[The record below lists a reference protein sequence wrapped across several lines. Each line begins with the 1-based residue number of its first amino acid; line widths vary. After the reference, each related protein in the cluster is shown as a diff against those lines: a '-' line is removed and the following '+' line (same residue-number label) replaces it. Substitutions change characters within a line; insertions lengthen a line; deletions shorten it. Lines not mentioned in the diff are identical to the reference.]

1 MARAAESDTRTQ
13 PLSKSEV
20 LAACRGFQTGRRL
33 QNRGYV
39 QGKHLSCG
47 ATGEV
52 FLGRVPASCPE
63 YGALSIDSSQVA
75 LKHMRAINAAIQ
87 RQIQQEISVVFHC
100 RAKYAEEVG
109 DPVSPGHP
117 CLVAYLDWFA
127 GPTGLDREVYLVMEL
142 CSFSLADMI
151 FAAGNLRADFDK
163 NLAAQRRAYSNG
175 AAADGC
181 VKILSEPGRF
191 RFPESEVLQVLRNL
205 LSALTFLHRHGVAH
219 RDVKSENILWA
230 QGCYK
235 LADFGTA
242 VLLDDAAKRRDETG
256 TLWIMAPE
264 LLGRRPYGL
273 NCDIWSL
280 GVVLFEVATLGK
292 PFNSKELLAYR
303 NSPEALAPKSFWSFL
318 LGGHLDIFTF
328 TGLQG
333 ATNCGPQ
340 IVAPLGQRHVLLD
353 NYWENASDL
362 SPLEAMLPML
372 AHSCYAARLGSTVQQ
387 PLANSGEGRGG
398 QGQAGHNG
406 GKTEWNWPKWI
417 GVKAK
422 DILQER
428 QLAFLKK
435 RSSFRWI
442 YSEELKILVFEELL
456 CEDPDRR
463 PAAFALAESTVL
475 QNLVDRAAVE
485 AEAEVPPD
493 AVNGTDSPEGLLRC
507 MRAENMLRA
516 LALRKGRP
524 ASDPDETS
532 DATG

>member
-318 LGGHLDIFTF
+318 LGG
-328 TGLQG
+328 QG
-333 ATNCGPQ
+333 VSTSTSSPSRACKVPSLPAHKSSRDVTRTTSNHSRAPQ
-340 IVAPLGQRHVLLD
+340 RKDKRSVTLPPLSRHQEV
-353 NYWENASDL
+353 
-362 SPLEAMLPML
+362 
-372 AHSCYAARLGSTVQQ
+372 C
-387 PLANSGEGRGG
+387 
-398 QGQAGHNG
+398 QA
-406 GKTEWNWPKWI
+406 EECS
-417 GVKAK
+417 A

-428 QLAFLKK
+428 RLAFLKK

-493 AVNGTDSPEGLLRC
+493 AVNGTDSPEGLLRY

-524 ASDPDETS
+524 ASDPAEGPV
-532 DATG
+532 AA

>member
-1 MARAAESDTRTQ
+1 MAWAPESDTRTQ
-13 PLSKSEV
+13 PLSKSEL

-109 DPVSPGHP
+109 DPASLGHP
-117 CLVAYLDWFA
+117 CIVAYLDWFA
-127 GPTGLDREVYLVMEL
+127 GPSGLDREVYLVMEL

-151 FAAGNLRADFDK
+151 FAAGNLRGDFEK
-163 NLAAQRRAYSNG
+163 SLAAQRRAYSNG
-175 AAADGC
+175 AAADGGM
-181 VKILSEPGRF
+181 KILSEPGRF

-230 QGCYK
+230 QGYYK

-318 LGGHLDIFTF
+318 LGG
-328 TGLQG
+328 QG
-333 ATNCGPQ
+333 VGGTSTSSPSRAGKVPSLPAHKSSRDVTRTPSNNSRAPQ
-340 IVAPLGQRHVLLD
+340 RKDKRSVTLPPLPRQQ
-353 NYWENASDL
+353 
-362 SPLEAMLPML
+362 EACPVEECS
-372 AHSCYAARLGSTVQQ
+372 ADA
-387 PLANSGEGRGG
+387 
-398 QGQAGHNG
+398 
-406 GKTEWNWPKWI
+406 
-417 GVKAK
+417 
-422 DILQER
+422 LQER
-428 QLAFLKK
+428 RLAFLKK

-442 YSEELKILVFEELL
+442 YSEELKILVFEELM

-463 PAAFALAESTVL
+463 PAASALTESGVL
-475 QNLVDRAAVE
+475 QNLVDKVAARGE
-485 AEAEVPPD
+485 AEAEVLPD
-493 AVNGTDSPEGLLRC
+493 AVNGTDSLEGLLRC

-524 ASDPDETS
+524 ASDPAEGPV
-532 DATG
+532 AA